1 MGGGGWVDMVG
12 VWGGLTPLVET
23 HTISEEWS
31 NMRIWKGRVSS

>member
-1 MGGGGWVDMVG
+1 MEEGGRVDVVG
-12 VWGGLTPLVET
+12 VWGGRTPLVET